1 MFKNLSSS
9 VLKPDFCFSQKG
21 NIWRMYFN
29 NTGITVGETRDL
41 NSKEAYLYSFDFK
54 TKEIYLK
61 NFQIQEKWWFSIES
75 VNDNYVYLSRFFN
88 PEDPEP
94 IGIYAHDIKTGSEV
108 WENED
113 LIFYFCDNDF
123 VFGLKRLFES
133 KILYKLNANS
143 GEIIEELRTD
153 DEMIKVIE
161 QKNEND
167 LKMYDGY
174 LYPEIYNLS
183 ENNLVF
189 EADVD
194 VGDKAKIEGPLE
206 FIRFNDFL
214 IYNYHIKQGI
224 DLKNIERQIL
234 SNILYVKNKAAG
246 KLIHTETLNKI
257 TSSYVPDSFF
267 IKDGY
272 LFYVKE
278 KKELISI
285 NMNNLQ

>member
-1 MFKNLSSS
+1 MFKNLFSACI
-9 VLKPDFCFSQKG
+9 KPDFCFSQKG

-54 TKEIYLK
+54 TKEIFLK
-61 NFQIQEKWWFSIES
+61 NYQIQEKWWFSIES
-75 VNDNYVYLSRFFN
+75 VNDIYVYLGRFFN

-108 WENED
+108 WSNKD
-113 LIFYFCDNDF
+113 LIFYFSDNDF

-153 DEMIKVIE
+153 EEMIKIIE
-161 QKNEND
+161 QKKEND

-183 ENNLVF
+183 ENDLVF
-189 EADVD
+189 EAEVD
-194 VGDKAKIEGPLE
+194 FADKAKIEGPLE
-206 FIRFNDFL
+206 FIRFNNFL
-214 IYNYHIKQGI
+214 IFNYHIKQAI

-234 SNILYVKNKAAG
+234 SNILHVKDKAAG

-267 IKDGY
+267 MKDGY

-278 KKELISI
+278 KKDLISI